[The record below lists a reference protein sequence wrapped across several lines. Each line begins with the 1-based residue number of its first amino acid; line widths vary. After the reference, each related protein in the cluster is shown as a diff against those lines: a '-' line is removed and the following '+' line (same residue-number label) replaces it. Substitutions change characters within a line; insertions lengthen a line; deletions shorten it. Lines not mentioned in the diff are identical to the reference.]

1 MRGRHR
7 HMLLWSVLLFAALG
21 LIVAHHLRRS
31 LIVGAVIGAL
41 VGLLLRFILS
51 VVIHL
56 LLIVGLILL
65 IVLIVVAVFRL
76 LSPHRS

>member
-1 MRGRHR
+1 
-7 HMLLWSVLLFAALG
+7 
-21 LIVAHHLRRS
+21 
-31 LIVGAVIGAL
+31 
-41 VGLLLRFILS
+41 
-51 VVIHL
+51 VVVHL